1 MSVLDPSLR
10 RRPTRRRFLA
20 AAAGLAA
27 LPLVA
32 GLPASRAM
40 ASAPTVAN
48 LSAQDLA
55 DIKRIEEYINAISTL
70 RANFQQYSNASG
82 LSSGRIYLR
91 RPGRLRVEYDPPVQ
105 ALIVADGL
113 VVTYYDG
120 ELDQVTQAPIGSS
133 PLWFLLRDEVSFSD
147 GVSVSGIER
156 APGVLRISAFESDQP
171 DAGLVSLVFSDQ
183 PLQLKQWAIV
193 DSQGVEVRVGLQGVN
208 LGGALANELFAT
220 PTTKK
225 IQEGR

>member
-1 MSVLDPSLR
+1 MSIFDPSFR

-20 AAAGLAA
+20 ATAGLAA
-27 LPLVA
+27 LPLA
-32 GLPASRAM
+32 ASLLGTRAM
-40 ASAPTVAN
+40 ASMPTAAS
-48 LSAQDLA
+48 LSGQDLA
-55 DIKRIEEYINAISTL
+55 DIQRIEQYLNAISTL

-113 VVTYYDG
+113 VVSYYDG

-171 DAGLVSLVFSDQ
+171 DAGEVSLVFSDQ

-208 LGGALANELFAT
+208 LGGALANELFST

>member
-1 MSVLDPSLR
+1 MSAFKSAL
-10 RRPTRRRFLA
+10 RRPTRRCFLA
-20 AAAGLAA
+20 AAGGFAAFSLA
-27 LPLVA
+27 A
-32 GLPASRAM
+32 GLPIPARSATPSPAS
-40 ASAPTVAN
+40 

-55 DIKRIEEYINAISTL
+55 DIERIEQYINAISTL
-70 RANFQQYSNASG
+70 RANFQQYSNQSG
-82 LSSGRIYLR
+82 LASGRIYLR

-147 GVSVSGIER
+147 GVSVSQLER
-156 APGVLRISAFESDQP
+156 APGVLRISAFEEDDP
-171 DAGLVSLVFSDQ
+171 EAGQVTLVFADQ
-183 PLQLKQWAIV
+183 PLQLKQWSIV
-193 DSQGVEVRVGLQGVN
+193 DAQGVEVRVGLQGVN
-208 LGGALANELFAT
+208 LGGALANELFTT